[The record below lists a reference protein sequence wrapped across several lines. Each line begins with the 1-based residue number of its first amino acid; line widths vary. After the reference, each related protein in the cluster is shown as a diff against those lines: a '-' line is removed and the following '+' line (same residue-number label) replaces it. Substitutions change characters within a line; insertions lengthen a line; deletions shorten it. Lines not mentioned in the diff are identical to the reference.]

1 MAEGVRTAWAL
12 CHYIHFSFFILGNSI
27 AFRGHCYG
35 VVLMYTVCTI
45 ARFWLT
51 LAISGTWFH
60 MPVGLRVRYGL
71 LKEVGFAFDMQLNP
85 YS

>member
-1 MAEGVRTAWAL
+1 
-12 CHYIHFSFFILGNSI
+12 
-27 AFRGHCYG
+27 
-35 VVLMYTVCTI
+35 MYTVCTI